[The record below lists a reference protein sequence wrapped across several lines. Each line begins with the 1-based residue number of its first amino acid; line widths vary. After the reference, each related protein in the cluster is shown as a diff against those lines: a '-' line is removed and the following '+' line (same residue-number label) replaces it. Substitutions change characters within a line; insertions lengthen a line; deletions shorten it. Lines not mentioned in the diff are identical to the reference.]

1 MAPGDLSAGD
11 VESIR
16 TGAIGGLTVR
26 QGAWT
31 LPSRLRRSGGES
43 MQAAVL
49 SRCNRARMFVYPRCR
64 STLLLDPRL
73 RVPLSHQLAACT
85 LLLEGARP
93 VPQPAQVGDLDDRLD
108 PGPEVLHRTNGGDG
122 DPDGPPGLRAEVH
135 GPVGGPVS
143 RRCRPT
149 ENVRS
154 LRTTMTMAVVATAVH
169 VELMTRFSRV
179 APTKRSKPRAACSPI
194 WRATLAL
201 PPAPRATMT
210 PRAIPAKIT
219 KHPAERANNRK
230 ASTAA

>member
-122 DPDGPPGLRAEVH
+122 DPDRSEEHTSELQSHSDLV
-135 GPVGGPVS
+135 
-143 RRCRPT
+143 CRLLL
-149 ENVRS
+149 E
-154 LRTTMTMAVVATAVH
+154 
-169 VELMTRFSRV
+169 
-179 APTKRSKPRAACSPI
+179 KK
-194 WRATLAL
+194 
-201 PPAPRATMT
+201 
-210 PRAIPAKIT
+210 K
-219 KHPAERANNRK
+219 KK
-230 ASTAA
+230 K